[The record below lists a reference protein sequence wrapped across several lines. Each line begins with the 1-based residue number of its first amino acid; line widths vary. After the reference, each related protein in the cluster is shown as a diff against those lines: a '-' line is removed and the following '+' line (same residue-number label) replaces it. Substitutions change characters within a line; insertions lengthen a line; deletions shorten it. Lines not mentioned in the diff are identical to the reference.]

1 MTQLATPE
9 AVVAD
14 FDDVELSR
22 IVPARRPGTKPRIE
36 RYRLSRRDDQF
47 WVALEGPDR
56 RMPPRESRVV
66 MTTGSH
72 HQQVVWV
79 WGGRGREIF
88 HLPFTYLIDEGRWI
102 ERNQAFLAPPEDP
115 FGEVL
120 WNDICIECHS
130 TGGQPRIS
138 QSGAPSNPRV
148 VEFGISCESC
158 HGPGRDHV
166 EANRSPWHR
175 FWNRNL
181 EDPTITNPKRLSA
194 RRASHV
200 CGRCHSITSHAVN
213 DVWEGHWNAFEPGDD
228 LEADGRV
235 VMHPES
241 KDPAHQKVIAEH
253 ARVEA
258 GRFPRDRFWSD
269 GAVRVAGRELNDV
282 VTSPCFEGGE
292 FSCLSCH
299 AMHDYESVVDQ
310 LDSEK
315 TGDRAC
321 LQCHERFEQDITAH
335 TAHPEE
341 SSGSRCANCHLPYT
355 TYGLLKAIR
364 SHRVSSPSVATE
376 LSTGRPNACNAC
388 HLDRDLAW
396 TQEHLERKYAIEP
409 VLLAGHV
416 NEVAAGP
423 RWIGTGDAGVRAL
436 AASYMSWAPARE
448 ASGDDWMTPYLS
460 ELLTDRY
467 AAVRMVAVRS
477 LRKQPGSDDFASDL
491 VEAGGAAADLARQR
505 IQASWLQKQHRS
517 PTRGPGPLLDTP
529 DSFDRAAWA
538 RLVESRDTR
547 PLALI
552 E

>member
-1 MTQLATPE
+1 MRSVELTLAYAALMIVPIVGIFRILSWDQGAYASQRSRLQLASVVPARHVDEPYASSRDCESCHPGEYRSWHQSYHRTMTQLATPE

-148 VEFGISCESC
+148 VEFGICCESC

-310 LDSEK
+310 LD
-315 TGDRAC
+315 
-321 LQCHERFEQDITAH
+321 
-335 TAHPEE
+335 
-341 SSGSRCANCHLPYT
+341 Y
-355 TYGLLKAIR
+355 
-364 SHRVSSPSVATE
+364 
-376 LSTGRPNACNAC
+376 
-388 HLDRDLAW
+388 
-396 TQEHLERKYAIEP
+396 
-409 VLLAGHV
+409 
-416 NEVAAGP
+416 
-423 RWIGTGDAGVRAL
+423 
-436 AASYMSWAPARE
+436 
-448 ASGDDWMTPYLS
+448 
-460 ELLTDRY
+460 
-467 AAVRMVAVRS
+467 
-477 LRKQPGSDDFASDL
+477 
-491 VEAGGAAADLARQR
+491 
-505 IQASWLQKQHRS
+505 
-517 PTRGPGPLLDTP
+517 
-529 DSFDRAAWA
+529 
-538 RLVESRDTR
+538 
-547 PLALI
+547 
-552 E
+552 